1 MAVGG
6 TKIAKLFVELGFK
19 DEDFKR
25 GIKGASGDLEKFGGK
40 IKSFGKMIDK
50 AVVGGFKAAATG
62 ALAFGTSVVLTGA
75 KFQQSMATVS
85 AISGTTGKDFD
96 ALKDKARSLG
106 ATTTFSATQA
116 ADAMQHL
123 ARAGLTTNEIIGA
136 SGPALAFAGAM
147 GADMA
152 QATSMLASTM
162 SQFGL
167 GASESTRIVDTFTA
181 AINSSLL
188 DISKLQEAMKYAGT
202 AGSAFGLSVEQTT
215 AAVAM
220 FANIGLEGSQ
230 AGMNF
235 RMAMIASGKATAK
248 KEKIMKKLGMTM
260 ADINP
265 AMNTFEEIMKK
276 VGAAGMSSTEAIE
289 IFGARS
295 GANVFKIS
303 QDITNSTSAWT
314 DLNEA
319 IAQSGG
325 QTAATYETM
334 TNTVQGQFTI
344 LKSAF
349 QEVQLALFEGM
360 QEGLSD
366 LLSAWIEVF
375 QLVGAVF
382 ADASSGIS
390 QGWNATMHGMADSVR
405 ENKVAIAGDVIEMI
419 EAFSTLG
426 HSIKTVAGWARNLAK
441 IMAIIFVAR
450 KVYILA
456 EVIMAVLVPS
466 FTVATAGA
474 AALSAT
480 INSMTFGLPLLAAGL
495 AAGVTALWAWG
506 GGMSEAEYAAQKLQ
520 DRMELLAEADKRYRD
535 GLIENIEASAEAQ
548 NNWLHQL
555 ELELGMGG
563 ELSNVVKREFDAL
576 RGMSAEALADAV
588 ATGEAIRMTLA
599 GGEEVTITTALATRL
614 AAQDQG
620 EANNLWMEQLEN
632 LTKMKNQALRDAQI
646 DAESQKQLLADLKGG
661 KADIDK
667 PKVTEHQMGRM
678 RLGEGEKEA
687 YRETNK
693 MHAEYSRAIMET
705 SAKVLLAEAALKQVT
720 EAQEGWAENV
730 KKTQEQL
737 EREKQTLEN
746 LAKEQ
751 DAQKRKQNWKALIK
765 EREQAARA
773 TIRLQQQVSDS
784 LKKALGEEEKLS
796 ADQHIRKLAEIE
808 KAFDKEAKLYRGS
821 RTKLA
826 EIEAAKGVTILQANR
841 AFWSQY
847 TTDATEA
854 AAAASDSVEMEGENE
869 IDAMKRQQ
877 AEQLAELE
885 TGNQRMLAVTK
896 KGSDERLAGEAAV
909 GRSRKALLEGQ
920 GKQLKD
926 LQVRLNKD
934 ALDKILQ
941 DTIALQGAQISEWE
955 NLKREEAEA
964 IAQATEDGL
973 QTEQEIREFYLEKR
987 KKLTQDVN
995 DEVLQLLDAS
1005 AFAVVQLERE
1015 RDALL
1020 VRMVKNTGTERAQ
1033 VIKKYEELIRSEMSG
1048 TSKSVEKDTQKL
1060 NAFIR
1065 AMSAAALADLRAA
1078 FKGLGTEA
1086 KKLGPAL
1093 SKALSSIGKK
1103 TGATAL
1109 MVSLMKELGDGFD
1122 TFGKKVKDSGAGKVF
1137 TRMTASVSK
1146 FVGQAQYVI
1155 GTGWE
1160 SVANSKIGKA
1170 LGGAFSGGIEA
1181 AGRLGKLASGIG
1193 KAYVVGAA
1201 IAYKAIKGIAAAVG
1215 FVSDAVGGIS
1225 GAFGKVMDSVA
1236 MLTGFTFSLSDAVGS
1251 VNDKMDERAALEAK
1265 LASGTLSAS
1274 ESADAQTQ
1282 LANLPATAAD
1292 AGASFVQD
1300 MISGSIQMVQ
1310 NFVASAPAILQELVA
1325 GIPGLIAAIAEALPG
1340 IAAALG
1346 EAIPAIVQ
1354 SVADALPVVL
1364 EALANSAE
1372 SIVSGIVEAIPMV
1385 ITAIGNALPMIIG
1398 MLGNAV
1404 VQLIAAVPE
1413 IVGAL
1418 LAALPGIITAL
1429 VASLSDI
1436 IVAFVAMIPELIQ
1449 SIVAALPALMVSLI
1463 DGVLVLIEVILA
1475 QWPTLIAAVLDA
1487 IPVLL
1492 SAILDALPSVIMS
1505 IVDALPGLVEALV
1518 DNLPK
1523 VMIAFVKMVPNI
1535 IIAIVAALPEI
1546 VKALVL
1552 ELAPALVIAAI
1563 DMAVGFAK
1571 AIAQFFKDVMTE
1583 IAGFIKHPFNAKKR
1597 PKTETFGDTPG
1608 VQKAG
1613 AGAMVGFK
1621 AGDFFAAAQ
1630 KPEDLL
1636 MQAVQAFSETRPAAP
1651 GGGGGGSGSM
1661 LEGLGSALMAAAASM
1676 QTLAAGGGMGGA
1688 GDLRVTVTAEGRT
1701 LDDVLYVGKQRGHT
1715 PQLTREIRRTSG
1727 AHVGFDRGRY
1737 SPSS

>member
-1 MAVGG
+1 MAGA

-25 GIKGASGDLEKFGGK
+25 GLKGASSDLDKFGGK
-40 IKSFGKMIDK
+40 VKSFGKMIDR
-50 AVVGGFKAAATG
+50 AVVGGFKAAAAG
-62 ALAFGTSVVLTGA
+62 ALAFGTSVVITGA

-106 ATTTFSATQA
+106 ATTTFSATEA

-152 QATSMLASTM
+152 QATSMLASSM

-202 AGSAFGLSVEQTT
+202 AGSAFGLSIEQTT
-215 AAVAM
+215 AAVGM

-314 DLNEA
+314 DLNKA
-319 IAQSGG
+319 IAESGG

-382 ADASSGIS
+382 ADASGGIS

-474 AALSAT
+474 AALSAA

-495 AAGVTALWAWG
+495 AAGATALWAWG

-535 GLIENIEASAEAQ
+535 GLIENIEASADAQ
-548 NNWLHQL
+548 NEWLHQL

-563 ELSNVVKREFDAL
+563 ELSNVVKREFEAL
-576 RGMSAEALADAV
+576 RGMSEQALADAV
-588 ATGEAIRMTLA
+588 LAGEAIRMTLA
-599 GGEEVTITTALATRL
+599 SGEEVTITTALATRL

-620 EANNLWMEQLEN
+620 EANNLWMKQLEN
-632 LTKMKNQALRDAQI
+632 LTKIKNQALKDAQT
-646 DAESQKQLLADLKGG
+646 DAENQKQLLRDLKVG
-661 KADIDK
+661 KADVDR
-667 PKVTEHQMGRM
+667 PQVTEHQMGRM
-678 RLGEGEKEA
+678 RLGDDEKDA

-693 MHAEYSRAIMET
+693 LHADYSRAINET
-705 SAKVLLAEAALKQVT
+705 NKKVLLAEAALKQVKK
-720 EAQEGWAENV
+720 AQEGWAENV

-746 LAKEQ
+746 LMKEQ
-751 DAQKRKQNWKALIK
+751 DAQKRKQDWKALVK

-773 TIRLQQQVSDS
+773 TIRLQEQVTDS
-784 LKKALGEEEKLS
+784 LNKALGEEEKVS
-796 ADQHIRKLAEIE
+796 ADQHNRKLAEIV
-808 KAFDKEAKLYRGS
+808 KAFDKEAKLYRRS
-821 RTKLA
+821 SKKKL
-826 EIEAAKGVTILQANR
+826 EIEKAKNDTIIKANR

-847 TTDATEA
+847 TTNATESA
-854 AAAASDSVEMEGENE
+854 AEAAEAVEIEGENE
-869 IDAMKRQQ
+869 IDALKRQQ
-877 AEQLAELE
+877 AEQLAELQE
-885 TGNQRMLAVTK
+885 GNLRMLAVTTE
-896 KGSDERLAGEAAV
+896 GADDRIAGELAFLTS
-909 GRSRKALLEGQ
+909 RSALVEGQ

-926 LQVRLNKD
+926 LQVRLNKE
-934 ALDKILQ
+934 ALDTILQ
-941 DTIALQGAQISEWE
+941 DTIKLQGDQISEWE
-955 NLKREEAEA
+955 SLKREEAEA
-964 IAQATEDGL
+964 VAQATKDGL
-973 QTEQEIREFYLEKR
+973 ETEDEIRQFYLEKR

-995 DEVLQLLDAS
+995 DEVLQLIDEN
-1005 AFAVVQLERE
+1005 AFAVLQLERE

-1020 VRMVKNTGTERAQ
+1020 LRMSEHTAIQRAEVVR
-1033 VIKKYEELIRSEMSG
+1033 KYEQLIRDAMSG
-1048 TSKSVEKDTQKL
+1048 TNEDTEAGSRKL
-1060 NAFIR
+1060 NDFIR
-1065 AMSAAALADLRAA
+1065 RMAKGSLADLRAGL
-1078 FKGLGTEA
+1078 KGLAAEA
-1086 KKLGPAL
+1086 KKLGVAL
-1093 SKALSSIGKK
+1093 TILDDGGDKKGIAKWLDQLRDKFDELKSKAKGSGLGKFFAKAGENVKEFSGEAREAIGAKWQEM
-1103 TGATAL
+1103 A
-1109 MVSLMKELGDGFD
+1109 D
-1122 TFGKKVKDSGAGKVF
+1122 
-1137 TRMTASVSK
+1137 
-1146 FVGQAQYVI
+1146 
-1155 GTGWE
+1155 
-1160 SVANSKIGKA
+1160 SKIGKA
-1170 LGGAFSGGIEA
+1170 IGGAIGSAVGA
-1181 AGRLGKLASGIG
+1181 AGALGTVAKGIG
-1193 KAYVVGAA
+1193 KFFAAGAGVA
-1201 IAYKAIKGIAAAVG
+1201 AKAIMGIGAAVG
-1215 FVSDAVGGIS
+1215 LVTAAVGSIS

-1265 LASGTLSAS
+1265 LASGTLSAD
-1274 ESADAQTQ
+1274 ESASAQAE
-1282 LANLPATAAD
+1282 LATLPATAAD
-1292 AGASFVQD
+1292 AGSSFVQD

-1354 SVADALPVVL
+1354 SVAAALPVVL

-1398 MLGNAV
+1398 ILGNAV
-1404 VQLIAAVPE
+1404 VQLIAAIPE

-1429 VASLSDI
+1429 VASLADI

-1449 SIVAALPALMVSLI
+1449 SLVAALPALMVALI
-1463 DGVLVLIEVILA
+1463 DGVLVLITVLLA

-1505 IVDALPGLVEALV
+1505 IVAALPGMVDALV

-1523 VMIAFVKMVPNI
+1523 VIIAFVKMIPNV

-1546 VKALVL
+1546 VQALIF
-1552 ELAPALVIAAI
+1552 ELAPALLIAAV
-1563 DMAVGFAK
+1563 DMAVGFAR
-1571 AIAQFFKDVMTE
+1571 AIGQFFKDVMTE

-1613 AGAMVGFK
+1613 AGALVGFK
-1621 AGDFFAAAQ
+1621 AGDLFAAAQ

-1636 MQAVQAFSETRPAAP
+1636 MQAVHAFAQSPTSAP
-1651 GGGGGGSGSM
+1651 IGDPSGSM